1 MQNQQNQQQLIMPQQ
16 QLQESQSAQ
25 TQPQGQPDEQK
36 DKQDQKAAVQ
46 QQPELDPTEQQ
57 ILELQQQI
65 DMINEAQSLQMANNQ
80 GQIQYQTMVMGQPQ
94 QKEEQQVPQGLPQ
107 QVQVNALDPA
117 NMQPPEQQQDN
128 SGQPQPVDVKLEAQA
143 EQSMQ
148 LKNAIQL

>member
-80 GQIQYQTMVMGQPQ
+80 GQIQYQTMVMGQP
-94 QKEEQQVPQGLPQ
+94 
-107 QVQVNALDPA
+107 
-117 NMQPPEQQQDN
+117 
-128 SGQPQPVDVKLEAQA
+128 
-143 EQSMQ
+143 
-148 LKNAIQL
+148 